1 MTKIKLTNRKTP
13 GFPNSE
19 FQSNSG
25 AASFNNNNNGNFHQ
39 TTGSLLYRPLSGQ
52 NASTTNDDYIDSQ
65 FQRPPSRIPTRSIC
79 LASFLCFAGSSLLV
93 FGLMVL
99 TGHMDAKFA
108 DRAWPMIIMGFLM
121 FIPGAYHVRIAYYAH
136 RGIPGYSFDDIPEF
150 E

>member
-1 MTKIKLTNRKTP
+1 MTKIRLTNRKAANS
-13 GFPNSE
+13 PNSE
-19 FQSNSG
+19 YPSNSG
-25 AASFNNNNNGNFHQ
+25 SASFNNNNNG
-39 TTGSLLYRPLSGQ
+39 SLLYRSLSGQ
-52 NASTTNDDYIDSQ
+52 NSSTTNDDYIDSQ

-93 FGLMVL
+93 FGLLVL
-99 TGHMDAKFA
+99 SGHLDAKFA